1 MVCRKPDIRRA
12 GKSCAVK
19 VARYK
24 QMDSTRHHREL
35 VESRQR
41 LTNALDEVTG
51 LVPSRVARNQVA
63 SAAEC
68 YALALENYRE
78 ALLSELAVQ

>member
-1 MVCRKPDIRRA
+1 MVCRKPDVRRA
-12 GKSCAVK
+12 GKSCADK

-24 QMDSTRHHREL
+24 PLDSTRHRREL
-35 VESRQR
+35 MESRKR

-51 LVPSRVARNQVA
+51 LVPSQVARNQVA

-68 YALALENYRE
+68 YALALETYRE
-78 ALLSELAVQ
+78 AVLSELAAL